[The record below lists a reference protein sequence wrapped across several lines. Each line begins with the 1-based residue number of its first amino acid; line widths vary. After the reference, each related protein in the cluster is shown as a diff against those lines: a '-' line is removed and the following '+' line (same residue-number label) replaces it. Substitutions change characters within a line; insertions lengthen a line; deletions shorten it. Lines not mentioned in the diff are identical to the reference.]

1 MYRKWN
7 RIAGAIIAN
16 TLATDV
22 QTAAKLRT
30 QLNYAMFNGAVA
42 SWVSKYV
49 HLPYLSATIYNLC

>member
-7 RIAGAIIAN
+7 RIAGAIVAN
-16 TLATDV
+16 TLATDI

-30 QLNYAMFNGAVA
+30 RLNYAMFDAAVA

-49 HLPYLSATIYNLC
+49 HLSYLSVTRDNLY

>member
-22 QTAAKLRT
+22 HTASKLRT
-30 QLNYAMFNGAVA
+30 QLNYDLFSGAVA

-49 HLPYLSATIYNLC
+49 HLPYLCVTR